1 MFKSI
6 SGEYSWEILDQL
18 SWDNLPLQF
27 PRNPQDYS
35 KDYVVHFW
43 SKDGKDWV
51 GNFHG
56 IDKQYFTGVVL
67 WPKVDHLCIVSGG
80 AAYVVKMND
89 PDTFE
94 ELSIGPI
101 TDALYDLNT
110 NIVVFASF
118 TNIYGFGE
126 RGFLWK
132 TPRMAIDGIKIKEIS
147 NGIILGIS
155 NNIDEGVP
163 FSLDVKTGKP
173 TK

>member
-1 MFKSI
+1 MSI
-6 SGEYSWEILDQL
+6 PISNQYSWEILDQL
-18 SWDNLPLQF
+18 PWDDAIIQF
-27 PRNPQDYS
+27 PRNSQSYS
-35 KDYVVHFW
+35 KDYVIRFW
-43 SKDGKDWV
+43 SKDGNKWV

-56 IDKQYFTGVVL
+56 IDKQYFSGVVL
-67 WPKVDHLCIVSGG
+67 WPKANHLCIVSGG

-126 RGFLWK
+126 KGFLWG
-132 TPRMAIDGIKIKEIS
+132 TPRIAIDGIKIKGIS
-147 NGIILGIS
+147 NGIIFGMS
-155 NNIDEGVP
+155 NNIDEEPP
-163 FSLDVKTGKP
+163 FSIDIKTGKP
-173 TK
+173 L